1 MFTKKADLKNFTQKK
16 LELDINES
24 LSIDLISK
32 NSKNT
37 VLSAFY
43 RPPDGDFK
51 ALTLF

>member
-1 MFTKKADLKNFTQKK
+1 MFTKKADLKNVTQKK

-24 LSIDLISK
+24 PSIELISK

-37 VLSAFY
+37 VLSAIY
-43 RPPDGDFK
+43 RLPDGDFK